1 MLRNSERNLEFIEYE
16 FKMAFRSPF
25 YVYEYKSLPCCLLL
39 ELKQVL
45 YFMRVKKKKTTHI
58 KGTKLVACKSYYTTA
73 CCSVVLE

>member
-1 MLRNSERNLEFIEYE
+1 MLRNSERNLEFMEYE

-45 YFMRVKKKKTTHI
+45 YFMRVKKKKQHT
-58 KGTKLVACKSYYTTA
+58 
-73 CCSVVLE
+73 